1 MAPETGD
8 LLTVSDLT
16 VSYAGAHAP
25 AVRDV
30 SFQIR
35 DGERVGV
42 VGESGS
48 GKTTLALA
56 VSDLLPRAA
65 AIRRGSVT
73 LQGTDCSTLTPR
85 ALRGIRGSV
94 IGRVPQ
100 DPLAGL
106 NPVLTVRTQL
116 RDAIRAHRSLPKGAE
131 RQEIVDVLQAVA
143 IPDIDAKLR
152 LYPHELSGGMR
163 QRVLIAM
170 ALVNHPALLVADEP
184 TTALDATIQAQ
195 ILSIIRR
202 ASLDRNMALVLVSHN
217 INVVASVCDRIIVM
231 YRGEIVEDAPSDTI
245 YRTPLHPYTKVLI
258 EASKSQPLDHGE
270 IDIDGDAPSAGCQY
284 RPLCPHPMPQC
295 DREHP
300 LLDDIGSG
308 RSVRCFAVTA
318 VPTRAHE
325 EGRPSS
331 ATQGT
336 STTEWAGPTSDRPP
350 HGDLRGGQGRPTSA
364 QLGPVLVAEGL
375 VKLYKSRGRSKRQV
389 LRAVDGVSLECW
401 SGGTIGIVG
410 ESGCGKTTLGR
421 IISGLIEPTSGKV
434 SIAPGGQGAPD
445 PLGPR
450 RGTVQMVFQDPS
462 ESLDPHIRIAESIK
476 EPILK
481 GHESSLPNRV
491 NAALS
496 AVGLDPKLGGQLP
509 HQLSGGQQQRACIA
523 RAIIAKPSVVVLDEA
538 VSSLDAILRN
548 EILRLLIQL
557 QRESN
562 LSYVFIS
569 HDMTAVLAVSDRVV
583 VMYLG
588 RIVESV
594 GREALKRDGFV
605 HPYSVLLESAQPRP
619 GSAGDLPELLVRT
632 NVELPALA
640 VRGAG
645 CRFSNRCPLAD
656 DRCRTEEPEL
666 SQYSSDHVAACYH
679 AGELRQHAS

>member
-1 MAPETGD
+1 MAPGTGD
-8 LLTVSDLT
+8 LLTVNDLT
-16 VSYAGAHAP
+16 VSYAGTHTP
-25 AVRDV
+25 AVRDI
-30 SFQIR
+30 SFQVR

-56 VSDLLPRAA
+56 VSDLLPSAA

-73 LQGTDCSTLTPR
+73 LQGTDCSTLSAR

-202 ASLDRNMALVLVSHN
+202 ASLDRNMALILVSHN

-231 YRGEIVEDAPSDTI
+231 YRGEIVEDAPSDTM
-245 YRTPLHPYTKVLI
+245 YRSPLHPYTKVLI
-258 EASKSQPLDHGE
+258 EASKSHPLDHTA
-270 IDIDGDAPSAGCQY
+270 IDIDGGEPSTGCQY
-284 RPLCPHPMPQC
+284 RSLCPHPVSQC
-295 DREHP
+295 NREHP
-300 LLDDIGSG
+300 LLESLGSG
-308 RSVRCFAVTA
+308 RYIRCFAVTSA
-318 VPTRAHE
+318 TTSTSEEGPSSLVAQGAPGREPAGGRSAEPGRAGPSGGDGTPTRAQQE
-325 EGRPSS
+325 
-331 ATQGT
+331 
-336 STTEWAGPTSDRPP
+336 
-350 HGDLRGGQGRPTSA
+350 
-364 QLGPVLVAEGL
+364 PVLVAENL
-375 VKLYKSRGRSKRQV
+375 VKLYKPRGRSRRQP

-434 SIAPGGQGAPD
+434 SIASGGQAAPT

-450 RGTVQMVFQDPS
+450 RGAVQMVFQDPS
-462 ESLDPHIRIAESIK
+462 ESLDPHIRIAESVK

-481 GHESSLPNRV
+481 GHGSSLPDRV
-491 NAALS
+491 DAALS
-496 AVGLDPKLGGQLP
+496 AVGLDPKLGHHLP

-562 LSYVFIS
+562 LSYIFIS

-594 GREALKRDGFV
+594 GREALTKDGFA

-632 NVELPALA
+632 NGELPALA
-640 VRGAG
+640 VRVTG

-656 DRCRTEEPEL
+656 DQCRAEEPEL
-666 SQYSSDHVAACYH
+666 SQYGADHFAACYH
-679 AGELRQHAS
+679 AGELRQDAS